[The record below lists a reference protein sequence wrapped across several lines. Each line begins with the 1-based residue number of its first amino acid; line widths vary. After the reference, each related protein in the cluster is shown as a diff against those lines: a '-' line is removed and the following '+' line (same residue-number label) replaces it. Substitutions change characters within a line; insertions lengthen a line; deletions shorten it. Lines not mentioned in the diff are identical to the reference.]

1 MYALKRN
8 GPQRTVRVI
17 APLSLWSKEN
27 YGPARRELGRP
38 LDIGQVAQI
47 IGCSAWTV
55 RQTLIPSGFPHFR
68 FKPRGRLIF
77 YEDQIIRWIE
87 KKQGG

>member
-1 MYALKRN
+1 MYALKRS
-8 GPQRTVRVI
+8 GPQRTMRVI

-27 YGPARRELGRP
+27 HGPARCELGKP

-55 RQTLIPSGFPHFR
+55 RQTLIPSGLPHLR